1 MSRRI
6 ERVVVAL
13 DAASDN
19 RTAIDTAA
27 RLAARVDALLHAIF
41 VEDEEL
47 LWAAGLGFT
56 RESMWGAGGEPF
68 TLERTA
74 RQLHAAAETARR
86 DLAAVAGERRVAAS
100 FEIVRGPPGRA
111 LADATERDLVVGGL
125 SRPVAGH
132 FRVECRWFNSV
143 ETATG
148 PVLLARRAWSADGG
162 IVVLLGDRGPGA
174 IRLLEA
180 AAEIAEAAGASLLVM
195 ASPAIADAAAWVGER
210 LAAAAVGWRI
220 ETAPA
225 EPGALDRRIAELGCR
240 LLAIEPPVE
249 GPVAARLR
257 EWSEKVGCDILVV
270 R

>member
-56 RESMWGAGGEPF
+56 RESSWGAGGEPF

-74 RQLHAAAETARR
+74 RQLRAAAETARR
-86 DLAAVAGERRVAAS
+86 DLATIAGERRVAAS
-100 FEIVRGPPGRA
+100 FEILRGPAGRV
-111 LADATERDLVVGGL
+111 LAGATEHDLVVGGL

-143 ETATG
+143 DSASG
-148 PVLLARRAWSADGG
+148 PVLLARRAWRAEGG
-162 IVVLLGDRGPGA
+162 IIVLLHGRGSGA
-174 IRLLEA
+174 VRLLEA
-180 AAEIAEAAGASLLVM
+180 AAEIAEAAGGSLLVI
-195 ASPAIADAAAWVGER
+195 ASPAIADAEAWVGER
-210 LAAAAVGWRI
+210 LAATAVPWRI

-225 EPGALDRRIAELGCR
+225 QPEALDRRIAESGCR
-240 LLAIEPPVE
+240 LLAIEAPAT
-249 GPVAARLR
+249 GAARLR
-257 EWSEKVGCDILVV
+257 EWSEKLACDILVV

>member
-27 RLAARVDALLHAIF
+27 RLASRVDALLHAIF

-56 RESMWGAGGEPF
+56 RESIWGAGGEPF

-74 RQLHAAAETARR
+74 RQLQAAAERARR
-86 DLAAVAGERRVAAS
+86 DLVAIAGERRLVAS
-100 FEIVRGPPGRA
+100 FEIRRGPPERI
-111 LADATERDLVVGGL
+111 LAGATERDLVVGGP

-132 FRVECRWFNSV
+132 FRVECRWFNSI
-143 ETATG
+143 ETAPG
-148 PVLLARRAWSADGG
+148 PILLARRAWRAGG
-162 IVVLLGDRGPGA
+162 IIVLLHGRDPGA
-174 IRLLEA
+174 VRLLEA
-180 AAEIAEAAGASLLVM
+180 AAEIAEASGDSLLVI
-195 ASPAIADAAAWVGER
+195 ASPAIADAGAWVGER
-210 LAAAAVGWRI
+210 LAAVAVPWRV

-225 EPGALDRRIAELGCR
+225 EPGALDRRIAESGGR
-240 LLAIEPPVE
+240 LLAIEAPKTGAVT
-249 GPVAARLR
+249 ARLR
-257 EWSEKVGCDILVV
+257 EWSEKLACDILVV

>member
-1 MSRRI
+1 MSRRF

-27 RLAARVDALLHAIF
+27 QLAARVDALLHGIF
-41 VEDEEL
+41 IEDEEL
-47 LWAAGLGFT
+47 LWAAGLSFT

-74 RQLHAAAETARR
+74 RQLRAAADTARR
-86 DLAAVAGERRVAAS
+86 DLVAIAGERRLAAS
-100 FEIVRGPPGRA
+100 FEVRRGSA
-111 LADATERDLVVGGL
+111 AHVLAAATERDLLVGGL

-132 FRVECRWFNSV
+132 FRVESRWFNSV

-162 IVVLLGDRGPGA
+162 IIVLLQGRDPGA

-180 AAEIAEAAGASLLVM
+180 AAEIAAAAGASLLVM
-195 ASPAIADAAAWVGER
+195 ASPAIADAGGWVGER
-210 LAAAAVGWRI
+210 LAVAAVPWRI

-225 EPGALDRRIAELGCR
+225 EPEALDRRIAELGCR

-249 GPVAARLR
+249 GPVAARLC